1 MSHDTTYIIEGDIYV
16 KHVNERTVDKL
27 TAELANVLAKKAIDN
42 LYANRYRIYDD
53 ELEVDGDDD
62 SNPDNIVPFVS
73 GKISFWCE
81 SQDFQVTNDVYY
93 VLKGIEDVEDGIT
106 HDVWVWDE

>member
-16 KHVNERTVDKL
+16 KHVNERTVDVL
-27 TAELANVLAKKAIDN
+27 ITELANVLGAKAIDN

-62 SNPDNIVPFVS
+62 SNPDDIVPFVS

-81 SQDFQVTNDVYY
+81 SNDFQVYNDVYY
-93 VLKGIEDVEDGIT
+93 VLKDVDDGIT